1 MSAITYTYPY
11 FEYNGTSSQ
20 ISVADNAVLEPG
32 TGSWTMEAWV
42 YQTSSGTQ
50 KVILGKFRTG
60 GANIDVSYAIRVN
73 NATGNNAQFSSGT
86 TGVAIGTNFSGILN
100 TWYQLVYVFSNPLN
114 TIRSYVNGSFWG
126 SNSNT
131 FGTTLNTTNP
141 LYIGSYNGG
150 ELNQYYAG
158 RIGITRLYNTA
169 LSDAEV
175 LQNYNADKEKYGL

>member
-32 TGSWTMEAWV
+32 SGSWTMEAWV
-42 YQTSSGTQ
+42 YQTTTGTE
-50 KVILGKFRTG
+50 KVILGKYRNGQAIT
-60 GANIDVSYAIRVN
+60 DLSYAIRVN
-73 NATGNNAQFSSGT
+73 TNIANVGAFSNGT
-86 TGVAIGTNFSGILN
+86 SGVALSTSYNVALN
-100 TWYQLVYVFSNPLN
+100 TWYQLVYVFNNPLN
-114 TIRSYVNGSFWG
+114 TIRTFVNGAFVG
-126 SNSNT
+126 QTTNI

-150 ELNQYYAG
+150 ERNQFYAG

-175 LQNYNADKEKYGL
+175 LQNYNADKDKYGF